1 MATRRKQIIDG
12 FKTELGQTPDVDASN
27 VYKHFKFL
35 DELNDF
41 PSVCFVAGTERRDQL
56 GANRRLATIDIA
68 LRGYVFDE
76 NNVDKAEILAQNV
89 ESKVDSFSAN
99 VAALA
104 NGVAD
109 ARVTSFR
116 TDEGLLQPYGVA
128 DLDIEILYDLDELI

>member
-1 MATRRKQIIDG
+1 MATRRRRIIDG
-12 FKTELGQTPDVDASN
+12 FKTEIGQTPDVDASN
-27 VYKHFKFL
+27 IFKHFKFL

-41 PSVCFVAGTERRDQL
+41 PSVCFVAGTERREQL
-56 GANRRLATIDIA
+56 GANRRLATIDVA

-99 VAALA
+99 VAAQA
-104 NGVAD
+104 NGVSD
-109 ARVTSFR
+109 ARVVSFR

-128 DLDIEILYDLDELI
+128 DLEIEILYDLDELI

>member
-27 VYKHFKFL
+27 VHKHFKFL

-99 VAALA
+99 VAARA
-104 NGVAD
+104 NGVSD
-109 ARVTSFR
+109 ARVISFR

-128 DLDIEILYDLDELI
+128 DLEVQILYDVEENV

>member
-1 MATRRKQIIDG
+1 MATRRRQIIDG

-27 VYKHFKFL
+27 VHKHYKFL

-41 PSVCFVAGTERRDQL
+41 PSVCFVAGSESREQL
-56 GANRRLATIDIA
+56 GANRRLGTIDVA

-99 VAALA
+99 VAARA
-104 NGVAD
+104 NGVSD
-109 ARVTSFR
+109 ARVISFR

-128 DLDIEILYDLDELI
+128 DLEIQIFYDLEENV

>member
-1 MATRRKQIIDG
+1 MATRRRQIIDG

-27 VYKHFKFL
+27 IFKRFKFL

-41 PSVCFVAGTERRDQL
+41 PSVCFVAGSERREQL
-56 GANRRLATIDIA
+56 GANRRLGTIDIA

-76 NNVDKAEILAQNV
+76 NNVDIAEILAQNV

-99 VAALA
+99 VAARA
-104 NGVAD
+104 NGVSD
-109 ARVTSFR
+109 ARVVSFR

-128 DLDIEILYDLDELI
+128 DLEVQILYDVEELI

>member
-12 FKTELGQTPDVDASN
+12 FVTELGQTPDVDASN
-27 VYKHFKFL
+27 VHKHFKFL

-89 ESKVDSFSAN
+89 ESKVASFSAN
-99 VAALA
+99 VAARA
-104 NGVAD
+104 NGVSD
-109 ARVTSFR
+109 ARVVSFR

-128 DLDIEILYDLDELI
+128 DLEIQILYDVEENV

>member
-27 VYKHFKFL
+27 VHKRFKFL

-41 PSVCFVAGTERRDQL
+41 PSVCFVAGSESREQL
-56 GANRRLATIDIA
+56 GANRRLGTIEVA

-99 VAALA
+99 VAARA
-104 NGVAD
+104 NGVSD

-116 TDEGLLQPYGVA
+116 TDEGLFTPYGLA
-128 DLDIEILYDLDELI
+128 DLEIQILYDLEEEI

>member
-27 VYKHFKFL
+27 IFKHFKFL

-99 VAALA
+99 VAARA
-104 NGVAD
+104 NGVSD
-109 ARVTSFR
+109 ARVISFR

-128 DLDIEILYDLDELI
+128 DLEVQILYDVEENV

>member
-27 VYKHFKFL
+27 VHKRFKFL

-99 VAALA
+99 VAARA
-104 NGVAD
+104 NGVSD
-109 ARVTSFR
+109 ARVVSFR

-128 DLDIEILYDLDELI
+128 DLEVQILYDVEENV

>member
-12 FKTELGQTPDVDASN
+12 FVTELGQTPDVDASN
-27 VYKHFKFL
+27 VHKHFKFL

-89 ESKVDSFSAN
+89 ESKVASFSAN
-99 VAALA
+99 VAARA
-104 NGVAD
+104 NGVSD

-116 TDEGLLQPYGVA
+116 TDEGLFTPYGLA
-128 DLDIEILYDLDELI
+128 DLEVQILYDVEENV

>member
-1 MATRRKQIIDG
+1 MATRRRQIIDG

-27 VYKHFKFL
+27 IFKRFKFL

-41 PSVCFVAGTERRDQL
+41 PSICFVAGSESREQL
-56 GANRRLATIDIA
+56 GVNRRLGTIEVA

-76 NNVDKAEILAQNV
+76 NNVDIAEIL

-104 NGVAD
+104 NGVSD
-109 ARVTSFR
+109 ARVVSFR

-128 DLDIEILYDLDELI
+128 DLEVEILYDLEENV

>member
-12 FKTELGQTPDVDASN
+12 FVTELGQTPDVDASN
-27 VYKHFKFL
+27 VHTHFKFL

-99 VAALA
+99 VAARA
-104 NGVAD
+104 NGVSD
-109 ARVTSFR
+109 ARVVSFR

-128 DLDIEILYDLDELI
+128 DLEVQILYDVEENV